1 MNGLRGQ
8 EKPRNRRGP
17 WAVCPQTQSVTFPLA
32 PPGLGQEPITA
43 EPRRRSALLST
54 HILLEGSTAA
64 GELSA
69 AHGHLRPRWHRPS
82 HQLWPPQSPRPRE
95 CTGSMAEAPWGE
107 KWGFK
112 PSKTAPDLTLCFYDT
127 HKIMTIVTTNQEG
140 GRKDLEVMSTSMAW
154 VTEPVSTQVCTP
166 LNCIY

>member
-69 AHGHLRPRWHRPS
+69 AHGHLRPRVASPIPS
-82 HQLWPPQSPRPRE
+82 ALAATEPETHE
-95 CTGSMAEAPWGE
+95 CTGSIAEAPWGE
-107 KWGFK
+107 EWGFK

-127 HKIMTIVTTNQEG
+127 HKIMTIVTTNKEG